1 MTKGFDVRDLAIEA
15 LTKVERAE
23 ESATQALDDILS
35 RTYGLQERDR
45 AFVTEL
51 VYGVLRH
58 RRRIDRA
65 IQAYSKKR
73 IASSHPLLLRALRLA
88 VYQILFLDRVP
99 PRAAVHSAVSFVGK
113 RMGKPRAGFANAVL
127 RALLRGGEPPLP
139 SREAEPLGSLEY
151 MKEKFSYSDWMADLF
166 KTRLDLEGC
175 VALGEALSE
184 RYKTVIRANSLKTT
198 KNELMKKLGAELG
211 EGDES
216 GEGAELGE
224 GAESGEETDSCDD
237 GVRVEVCRY
246 APQGLIVRNLP
257 DPTRH
262 PLHKEGYFAVQEEAS
277 QLISYLLD
285 PGKGEKIL
293 DACGG
298 AGGKTLHIYNL
309 SEGSSSILCCDSSE
323 RRLGLARERFFQAT
337 GETLNA
343 KVVDWTQDDVF
354 LKGELFDRVLLDAP
368 CTGIGALRRHPEA
381 KWRIDEGVLKAM
393 VKLQRSLLERVAPLT
408 APGGIIL
415 YVVCT
420 ISPQEG
426 PEQVRDFLRKHP
438 NFSIDVNIDK
448 KNPAQPFLDEKGEF
462 FTWPHLHNMDGFYGV
477 RLRRSKAKH

>member
-15 LTKVERAE
+15 LTNVERGE
-23 ESATQALDDILS
+23 LVATKSLDEILS

-73 IASSHPLLLRALRLA
+73 ITSSHPLLLRVLRLA

-99 PRAAVHSAVSFVGK
+99 PRAAVHSAVGFVRK

-127 RALLRGGEPPLP
+127 RALLRDGEPPLP
-139 SREAEPLGSLEY
+139 SRDVEPLEY
-151 MKEKFSYSDWMADLF
+151 MKEAFSYSDWMADLF
-166 KTRLDLEGC
+166 VARLGLDAC

-198 KNELMKKLGAELG
+198 KNELMKLLGADLG
-211 EGDES
+211 ER
-216 GEGAELGE
+216 
-224 GAESGEETDSCDD
+224 AESGESESGERAVLCDD
-237 GVRVEVCRY
+237 GVRVEACRY
-246 APQGLIVRNLP
+246 APQGLIVQNLP

-262 PLHKEGYFAVQEEAS
+262 PLHKEGYFEVQEEAS
-277 QLISYLLD
+277 QLISHLLD
-285 PGKGEKIL
+285 PGKGERIL

-298 AGGKTLHIYNL
+298 AGGKALHIYGL
-309 SEGSSSILCCDSSE
+309 SKGSSSILCCDSSE
-323 RRLGLARERFFQAT
+323 HRLGLARERFFQAT
-337 GETLNA
+337 GESLD
-343 KVVDWTQDDVF
+343 VRVIDWTQDEVF
-354 LKGELFDRVLLDAP
+354 LKGEHFDRVLLDAP

-393 VKLQRSLLERVAPLT
+393 VKLQRRLLERVAPLT

-415 YVVCT
+415 YAVCT
-420 ISPQEG
+420 ISSQEG
-426 PEQVRDFLRKHP
+426 TEQVREFLRTHP
-438 NFSIDVNIDK
+438 DFCIDFDIEK
-448 KNPAQPFLDEKGEF
+448 TNPAQRFLDENGEF
-462 FTWPHLHNMDGFYGV
+462 FTWPHLHTMDGFYGV
-477 RLRRSKAKH
+477 RLRRCEENF